1 MATLAESYHYCRQ
14 FAAAHY
20 ENFPVASRLLPAS
33 IRPAVTVLYTFARTA
48 DDLADEGTLTSD
60 ERLKRIDQLQ
70 DQLDNILFGRPSDDP
85 LFNALGDVID
95 RYRIPHRL
103 FNDLLTAFRQDVTK
117 KRYANEAELL
127 DYCSRSANPVGQA
140 MLCLIEDNAPAQIQ
154 HADAICSALQLINF
168 LQDISQ
174 DYHEMGRI
182 YLPQDEMQRFGVSEE
197 QIATSTTTP
206 ALRELLAYQ
215 LDRIERLLA
224 TGQPLGSHLTGRFG
238 LEIRM
243 IIAGAHAIVNKL
255 RHQSDCFSR
264 PRLSHL
270 EKLSLLWR
278 AVLRAS

>member
-1 MATLAESYHYCRQ
+1 
-14 FAAAHY
+14 
-20 ENFPVASRLLPAS
+20 
-33 IRPAVTVLYTFARTA
+33 
-48 DDLADEGTLTSD
+48 
-60 ERLKRIDQLQ
+60 
-70 DQLDNILFGRPSDDP
+70 
-85 LFNALGDVID
+85 
-95 RYRIPHRL
+95 
-103 FNDLLTAFRQDVTK
+103 
-117 KRYANEAELL
+117 
-127 DYCSRSANPVGQA
+127 VGQA

-197 QIATSTTTP
+197 QIDTATTTT
-206 ALRELLAYQ
+206 ALRELIAYQ
-215 LDRIERLLA
+215 LERIERLLA
-224 TGQPLGSHLTGRFG
+224 TGQPLGNHLTGRFG